1 MKDVIIVPTYNEKE
15 NIPKLVKEVFSIVPE
30 ADMLVV
36 DDNSP
41 DGTAEIVQDLKTD
54 FPNLNLLLRSKKEG
68 LGKAYVNAFR
78 EVLKNNDIRRVV
90 MMDGDLSHDPTYLKE
105 HFRMSDRYD
114 VVIGSRYVSG
124 GKTIGWELWRRLL
137 SRFAS
142 FYCRLVTKMPIHD
155 CTSGFMT
162 VDSNFLR
169 KINFSSIDLSGYAF
183 LIELKYVLWQNGAS
197 LKEIP
202 ITFKNRAGGE
212 SKISNHI
219 ITEGILAPW
228 KMRFKKRT

>member
-1 MKDVIIVPTYNEKE
+1 MKDFILIPTYNEKD
-15 NIPKLVKEVFSIVPE
+15 NIAELVKKIFDIMPEVWI
-30 ADMLVV
+30 LVV

-41 DGTAEIVQDLKTD
+41 DGTAEIIQRLKID
-54 FPNLNLLLRSKKEG
+54 FPNLDLLLRSKKEG
-68 LGKAYVNAFR
+68 LGKAYVDAFGR
-78 EVLKNNDIRRVV
+78 VLKNNDIRRVV
-90 MMDGDLSHDPTYLKE
+90 IMDGDLSHDPEYLRE
-105 HFRMSDRYD
+105 HFRMSNQFD

-124 GKTIGWELWRRLL
+124 GKTVGWELWRMLL

-142 FYCRLVTKMPIHD
+142 FYCKLVTKMPIHD

-162 VDSNFLR
+162 VDSSFLR
-169 KINFSSIDLSGYAF
+169 KIDFSSIDLSGYAF

-197 LKEIP
+197 ITEIP
-202 ITFKNRAGGE
+202 ITFKNRVGGE

-228 KMRFKKRT
+228 KMKFKKRT

>member
-1 MKDVIIVPTYNEKE
+1 MKDIIIIPTYNEKD
-15 NIPKLVKEVFSIVPE
+15 NIAELIKDIFNIVP
-30 ADMLVV
+30 DVSVLVV

-41 DGTAEIVQDLKTD
+41 DGTAEIVQRLKTD
-54 FPNLNLLLRSKKEG
+54 FPNLNLFSRSKKEG
-68 LGKAYVNAFR
+68 LGKAYLNVFG
-78 EVLKNNDIRRVV
+78 EILKNNNIRKVV
-90 MMDGDLSHDPTYLKE
+90 IMDGDLSHDPRYLKE
-105 HFRMSDRYD
+105 HFRMSNQSE

-124 GKTIGWELWRRLL
+124 GKTIGWEFWRRAL

-142 FYCRLVTKMPIHD
+142 FYCRLITKMPIRD

-162 VDSNFLR
+162 IDFNFLR
-169 KINFSSIDLSGYAF
+169 KIDFSSIDLSGYAF

-202 ITFKNRAGGE
+202 IIFKNRTGGE

-219 ITEGILAPW
+219 ITEGIIAPW